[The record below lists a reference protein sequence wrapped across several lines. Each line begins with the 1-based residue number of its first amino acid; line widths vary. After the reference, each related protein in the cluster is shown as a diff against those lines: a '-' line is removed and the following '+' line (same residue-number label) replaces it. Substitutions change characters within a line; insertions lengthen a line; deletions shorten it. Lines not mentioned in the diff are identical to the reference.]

1 MYTILE
7 QKENK
12 TVIEKSKFIS
22 YIYSCSSH
30 EEQTSLLKKLK
41 REHLSATHIC
51 FASSFFSNNQILNYS
66 SDDGE
71 PSGTAGL
78 QILQALKENSL
89 VNVLCVVVRY
99 FGGIKLGV
107 AGLGRAYKDSALQ
120 VIIDNKKKVCL
131 RTKYNVVCDYN
142 QYSFIKSYLDKNFL
156 KQEDLNFDNNVSFF
170 VYLND
175 DELKSVQNWAQNI
188 RACDFEQKYC

>member
-1 MYTILE
+1 MYTLQN

-12 TVIEKSKFIS
+12 LVIEKSKFIS
-22 YIYSCSSH
+22 YIFSCSSQ
-30 EEQTSLLKKLK
+30 EEQTSLLKQLK

-51 FASSFFSNNQILNYS
+51 YASSFFSNNQILNYS
-66 SDDGE
+66 SDDRE

-78 QILQALKENSL
+78 QILQALKENNM

-120 VIIDNKKKVCL
+120 VIIDNKKEVCL
-131 RTKYNVVCDYN
+131 RNKCNIICDYN
-142 QYSFIKSYLDKNFL
+142 QYSFIKSYMDKNFL
-156 KQEDLNFDNNVSFF
+156 KQEDLKFDNDISFF
-170 VYLND
+170 AYLNE
-175 DELKSVQNWAQNI
+175 DELKSVQNWAQKI
-188 RACDFEQKYC
+188 DIDDFDQKYC

>member
-1 MYTILE
+1 MYTLLN

-12 TVIEKSKFIS
+12 LVIEKSKFIS
-22 YIYSCSSH
+22 YIFSCSSQ
-30 EEQTSLLKKLK
+30 EEQTSLLKQLK

-51 FASSFFSNNQILNYS
+51 YASIYFSNNQILNYS
-66 SDDGE
+66 SDDRE

-78 QILQALKENSL
+78 QILQALKENNMI
-89 VNVLCVVVRY
+89 NVLCVVVRY

-120 VIIDNKKKVCL
+120 VINENKKEVCL

-156 KQEDLNFDNNVSFF
+156 KQEELKFDNDITFF

-175 DELKSVQNWAQNI
+175 KELKLVENWAQKTI
-188 RACDFEQKYC
+188 GDKFDQKYC

>member
-1 MYTILE
+1 MYTLLE

-12 TVIEKSKFIS
+12 LVIEKSKFIS
-22 YIYSCSSH
+22 YLFSCSSQ
-30 EEQTSLLKKLK
+30 EEQTSLLKGLK

-51 FASSFFSNNQILNYS
+51 YASSFYSNNQILNYS
-66 SDDGE
+66 SDDRE

-78 QILQALKENSL
+78 QILQAIKENNL

-120 VIIDNKKKVCL
+120 VINENKKEVCL
-131 RTKYNVVCDYN
+131 RTKCSVVCDYN
-142 QYSFIKSYLDKNFL
+142 KYPFIKSYLDKNFL
-156 KQEDLNFDNNVSFF
+156 KQEDLKYDNNITFF
-170 VYLND
+170 VYLNE
-175 DELKSVQNWAQNI
+175 DELKSVQNWAQEINI
-188 RACDFEQKYC
+188 DKIDQKYC